1 AASRRRVGRRPAG
14 GPSQPA
20 PDRRGPGPAPR
31 RRLPPPGGRGSL
43 GNRPARER
51 PGMPRSPRVRPLRA
65 RLPGE
70 PAPRGLESERYYLV
84 VDRRFLAPVYVFLA
98 QDPHEEPGFPGLGV
112 REVTLALQPAGQSTP
127 MAAIGADP
135 AQPGSFRE
143 FPSDRHARAAG
154 FTLIE
159 PRYV

>member
-1 AASRRRVGRRPAG
+1 
-14 GPSQPA
+14 
-20 PDRRGPGPAPR
+20 
-31 RRLPPPGGRGSL
+31 
-43 GNRPARER
+43 
-51 PGMPRSPRVRPLRA
+51 MPRSPRVRPLRA

-159 PRYV
+159 PRYVGPTWAAYLAVFRPDGPARTKTPANSRARGRPAWLRSN